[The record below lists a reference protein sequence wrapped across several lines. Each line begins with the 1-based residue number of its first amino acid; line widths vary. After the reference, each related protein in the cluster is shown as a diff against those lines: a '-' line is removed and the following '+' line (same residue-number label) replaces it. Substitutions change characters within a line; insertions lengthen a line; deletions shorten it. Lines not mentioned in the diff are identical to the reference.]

1 MVDPI
6 TDALLTARDIIR
18 TPQLVVRQPLNLY
31 EDAFGR
37 STWELEDASRAC
49 LHGACSVAARAHD
62 VNAEDVKAALF
73 TTRSGVEHESLT
85 VCLARGNAEKR
96 LTEAIR
102 ERMAVAA

>member
-31 EDAFGR
+31 EDALG
-37 STWELEDASRAC
+37 SPTWELEEACRAC

-62 VNAEDVKAALF
+62 VDAEEVKAALF
-73 TTRSGVEHESLT
+73 TTSPGTELESLT
-85 VCLARGNAEKR
+85 ACLARGNAEKR
-96 LTEAIR
+96 LTAAIR
-102 ERMAVAA
+102 VRMAVAA